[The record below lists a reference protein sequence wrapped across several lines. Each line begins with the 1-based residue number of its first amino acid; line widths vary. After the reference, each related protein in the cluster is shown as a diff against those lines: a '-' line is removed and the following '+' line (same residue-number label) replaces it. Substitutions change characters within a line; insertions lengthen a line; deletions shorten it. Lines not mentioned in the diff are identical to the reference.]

1 MQTRAFL
8 NLLQLFF
15 STWFEENKILD
26 ATAGFYIFS
35 LFFSGQIIA
44 ATRSGDEPN
53 FLEAQLLLKTFLFQW
68 SCMVSQLVNLQVA
81 FFSNH
86 GVCSDFFSFFFLP
99 CLICNWTLPGDGPRR
114 CCPQL
119 CVRAAV
125 TALNTETPHDTLLF
139 FCFIK
144 VQLVKWFS
152 ERGLSERPL
161 LRKTLNYIII
171 FILEFDLMVGGNTL
185 NQPPHEFFKL
195 FFFEGVTVYLHCIL
209 LWGGGRW
216 VNGPRRV
223 WLVLNSLCCEHCSE
237 NIPVSWKQLMK
248 QEQEEEREGAPASF
262 TKASWFF
269 FKNVYIYVFF
279 F

>member
-1 MQTRAFL
+1 MKIEIWKKWAELRSFL
-8 NLLQLFF
+8 NIFRRIVPKHLRCVWCLFSANACISQLAPAIF
-15 STWFEENKILD
+15 STWFEENKIFD

-44 ATRSGDEPN
+44 APRSGDEPN

-139 FCFIK
+139 FVLSKCNSSSDS
-144 VQLVKWFS
+144 QREDWATDRYS
-152 ERGLSERPL
+152 EKP
-161 LRKTLNYIII
+161 
-171 FILEFDLMVGGNTL
+171 
-185 NQPPHEFFKL
+185 
-195 FFFEGVTVYLHCIL
+195 
-209 LWGGGRW
+209 
-216 VNGPRRV
+216 
-223 WLVLNSLCCEHCSE
+223 
-237 NIPVSWKQLMK
+237 
-248 QEQEEEREGAPASF
+248 
-262 TKASWFF
+262 
-269 FKNVYIYVFF
+269 
-279 F
+279 